1 MHRAAIRRFTLGAL
15 FATALLAGFS
25 ARADLMLY
33 PNRVVLE
40 GTQRTAQLELIN
52 RSTTKSVYRLKL
64 VRRRM
69 TDLGEFVAA
78 DDPIPGELFADDLVR
93 YSPRQVELEPGA
105 SQTIRLMVRKPAGLP
120 PGEYRSH
127 LLFEKV
133 PDAADMSDA
142 DRSENS
148 GSQVDIK
155 LTALVSVTIPVIV
168 RHGDIDATVALQ
180 DLKLEAS
187 PTGEPVLALTLRRQG
202 QSSVYGDL
210 AVEFTPKKGTPQVLA
225 SVKGLAVYA
234 PNALRRGHLILK
246 RGTGAPLARGT
257 LHVEFRERAESGGK
271 LLAEANLQLP

>member
-133 PDAADMSDA
+133 PDAADMSDG

-187 PTGEPVLALTLRRQG
+187 PTGVPVLALTLRRQG